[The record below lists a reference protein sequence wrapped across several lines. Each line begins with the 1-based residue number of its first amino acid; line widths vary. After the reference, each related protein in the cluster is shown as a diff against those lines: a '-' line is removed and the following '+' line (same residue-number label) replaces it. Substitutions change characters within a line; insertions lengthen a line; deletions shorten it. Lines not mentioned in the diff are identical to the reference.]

1 MALGCIL
8 SSFHPFCL
16 SFAYCVSSAACER
29 GFGLRV
35 HVMLSGGCMLCGM
48 SWIQSKHAC
57 ALWADRSVWVK
68 NEADAEAEAGG

>member
-1 MALGCIL
+1 
-8 SSFHPFCL
+8 
-16 SFAYCVSSAACER
+16 
-29 GFGLRV
+29 
-35 HVMLSGGCMLCGM
+35 MLSGGCMLCGM